1 MRGVIKVS
9 IRELARD
16 YRMRPNHVYHVLYE
30 LEARREITPKR
41 SGKYLQLTPLEI
53 EALEKEL
60 QRRGHMKG
68 D

>member
-1 MRGVIKVS
+1 MRGVINVS

-16 YRMRPNHVYHVLYE
+16 YKMRPNHLYHVLYE
-30 LEARREITPKR
+30 LEARREIAPKR
-41 SGKYLQLTPLEI
+41 CGKYLQLTPSELLAI
-53 EALEKEL
+53 EKEL

>member
-1 MRGVIKVS
+1 MNRLS

-41 SGKYLQLTPLEI
+41 SGKFLQLTASEVLAI
-53 EALEKEL
+53 ENEL
-60 QRRGHMKG
+60 QRRGWKK
-68 D
+68 DN

>member
-1 MRGVIKVS
+1 MDKLS

-30 LEARREITPKR
+30 LEARREIAPKR
-41 SGKYLQLTPLEI
+41 AGKYLQLTASELQTI
-53 EALEKEL
+53 EKEL
-60 QRRGHMKG
+60 QRRGHLKG

>member
-1 MRGVIKVS
+1 LS

-41 SGKYLQLTPLEI
+41 SGKFLQLTSSELLAI
-53 EALEKEL
+53 EKEL
-60 QRRGHMKG
+60 QRRGHLKG

>member
-1 MRGVIKVS
+1 MSFRD
-9 IRELARD
+9 LAKD
-16 YRMRPNHVYHVLYE
+16 YRIRPNYLYHIMYE
-30 LEARREITPKR
+30 LEARRVIAPKR

-60 QRRGHMKG
+60 QRRGHQRG

>member
-1 MRGVIKVS
+1 MS
-9 IRELARD
+9 IRDLARD

-30 LEARREITPKR
+30 LEARREIAPIR

-60 QRRGHMKG
+60 QRRGYKRG
-68 D
+68 A